1 MHHML
6 AEVASHPI
14 HLVVVVIDAQI
25 TLHED
30 AELRVEVE
38 GVRFLVANELEG
50 LENTTRG
57 G

>member
-6 AEVASHPI
+6 AEVTSHPI

-50 LENTTRG
+50 PENTTRG